1 MPYLQYKFP
10 IFAKT
15 KNRITFHPIVMKQK
29 YMKCKSV
36 ILLSLLAFNLTT
48 EAQFKEPV
56 TIPTPNTAS
65 LAQYGIVPMSLHTG
79 KANISIPL
87 FDMTARGDIEGS
99 ETETARTLHQGVRHD
114 HYGTTDKVNDPRWIK

>member
-1 MPYLQYKFP
+1 
-10 IFAKT
+10 
-15 KNRITFHPIVMKQK
+15 
-29 YMKCKSV
+29 MKCKSV

-79 KANISIPL
+79 KANISIPF

-114 HYGTTDKVNDPRWIK
+114 HYGTTYKVNDPRWIK